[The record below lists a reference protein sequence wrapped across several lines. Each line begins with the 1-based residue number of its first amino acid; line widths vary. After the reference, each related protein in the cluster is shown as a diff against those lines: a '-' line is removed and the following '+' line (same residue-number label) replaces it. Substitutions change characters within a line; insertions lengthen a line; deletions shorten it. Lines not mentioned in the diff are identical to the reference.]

1 MTHFHYQM
9 ILPLCNPDLLFHSR
23 IHPLP
28 SFSGEEVSVW
38 VKREDE
44 SGFGISGTKKRKYA
58 SLIPWILA
66 QKFRKVIITGGENS
80 NNVTGLVQMMHEFRI
95 PYMLYLKAQK
105 DSVKK
110 GNGALL
116 HLLTEGKRIRWVNTE
131 EWNAAEA
138 LAKMENPETDTLFI
152 PEGGSHFA
160 AIPGLITLGL
170 DIERNEQAKNIHFD
184 HIFIDSGTAL
194 TSAALAYWNVAI
206 ERNTLIHV
214 VHVAGGEADFEKQ
227 FALCNDFFHTN
238 LKPKGVNH
246 HLPVTAKSFGS
257 VNAGVLDTVRRL
269 ALNEGL
275 FTDPIY
281 TAKLFMT
288 AEEIIRKTGLSG
300 NVLIIHTGGGT
311 GLMGFL

>member
-1 MTHFHYQM
+1 MLFQNCA
-9 ILPLCNPDLLFHSR
+9 IFSLCNLDLLFQSRVHS
-23 IHPLP
+23 LA
-28 SFSGEEVSVW
+28 SLSDEGVSVW

-58 SLIPWILA
+58 SLIPWVFA
-66 QKFRKVIITGGENS
+66 QKIRKVLIAGGENS

-95 PYMLYLKAQK
+95 PYLLYLKAQK
-105 DSVKK
+105 KSVKK

-116 HLLTEGKRIRWVNTE
+116 HLLTEGKSIRWVNTE
-131 EWNAAEA
+131 EWNAVEA
-138 LAKMENPETDTLFI
+138 LAKTENPEKDTLFI

-170 DIERNEQAKNIHFD
+170 DIERNERAKNIHFD

-194 TSAALAYWNVAI
+194 TSAALVYWNVAM
-206 ERNTLIHV
+206 ERNTQIHI

-238 LKPKGVNH
+238 LKPKRVKH
-246 HLPVTAKSFGS
+246 QLPVTARSFGS

-269 ALNEGL
+269 AVNEGL

-288 AEEIIRKTGLSG
+288 AEEIIRKTGLRG
-300 NVLIIHTGGGT
+300 NALMIHTGGGT